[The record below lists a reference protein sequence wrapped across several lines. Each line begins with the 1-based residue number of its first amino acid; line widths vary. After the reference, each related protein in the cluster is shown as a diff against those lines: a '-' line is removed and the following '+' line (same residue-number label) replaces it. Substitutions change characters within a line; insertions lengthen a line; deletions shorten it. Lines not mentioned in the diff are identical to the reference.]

1 MAYSHKGMTNWIA
14 IISFNWCCAFCAK
27 GNGNA
32 EACTFYT
39 SLVLAFNRS
48 WKILAIFPRKPTPG
62 ERYML
67 QVGNHVNF
75 QQMLQKNRNSYPNL
89 IIDVCTPNRKL
100 RVNFLELLES
110 CFMSQVRSVSRV
122 HEVHEVQVRTNIQPP
137 LDDRVLGTLRSN
149 PLWRRRGLS
158 VLTL

>member
-1 MAYSHKGMTNWIA
+1 
-14 IISFNWCCAFCAK
+14 
-27 GNGNA
+27 
-32 EACTFYT
+32 
-39 SLVLAFNRS
+39 
-48 WKILAIFPRKPTPG
+48 
-62 ERYML
+62 ML

-149 PLWRRRGLS
+149 PL
-158 VLTL
+158 